1 MQRGWSNAL
10 PERAIGIGWTWL
22 YMLVATACLILR
34 RSRAMSLNVAVQ
46 MDHISTVNI
55 AGDTSFALS
64 LEAQRR
70 GHRLFHYTPNR
81 LSLSDGKVV
90 ARIEALT
97 VRDVKGD
104 HFTLGEPVR
113 TDLSEM
119 DVILLRQDPPFDM
132 NYITTTH
139 ILERIHPRTLV
150 VNDPA
155 WVRNSPEKIFVTEF
169 ADLMPETLITKDVTE
184 VDAFRRA
191 HGDIIVKPLYGN
203 GGAGIFHLHEA
214 DRNLASLL
222 EMFAQ
227 MFREPFIV
235 QRYLKDVRKGDKRI
249 ILIDGEPVGAIN
261 RVPAEH
267 DSRSNMH
274 VGGRAE
280 KTELTAREREICARI
295 GPSLRERGFVLVGI
309 DVIGDYMTEIN
320 VTSPTGVREVK
331 NFGGAD
337 IAALFWDAVERKRS

>member
-1 MQRGWSNAL
+1 M
-10 PERAIGIGWTWL
+10 P
-22 YMLVATACLILR
+22 
-34 RSRAMSLNVAVQ
+34 LNVAVQ
-46 MDHISTVNI
+46 MDHVSTVSI

-70 GHRLFHYTPNR
+70 GHRLFHYTPDR
-81 LSLSDGKVV
+81 LSMVGGRVF
-90 ARIEALT
+90 ARVEAMT
-97 VRDVKGD
+97 VRDEKD
-104 HFTLGEPVR
+104 RHYSLGEAVR

-139 ILERIHPRTLV
+139 MLERIHPKTLV

-169 ADLMPETLITKDVTE
+169 PDLMPETLITRDAEE
-184 VDAFRRA
+184 VAAFRKE
-191 HGDIIVKPLYGN
+191 HGDIIIKPLYGN
-203 GGAGIFHLHEA
+203 GGAGIFHLKDD

-222 EMFAQ
+222 EMFSQ
-227 MFREPFIV
+227 MFREPYIV

-249 ILIDGEPVGAIN
+249 ILIEGEPVGAIN

-280 KTELTAREREICARI
+280 KTDLTEREREICARI
-295 GPSLRERGFVLVGI
+295 GPSLRERGFILVGI
-309 DVIGDYMTEIN
+309 DVIGDLMTEIN
-320 VTSPTGVREVK
+320 VTSPTGVREVQR
-331 NFGGAD
+331 FGGAD
-337 IAALFWDAVERKRS
+337 IAALFWDAVEARKS